1 MNQKFITRPNTQR
14 LDDDSFGDD
23 NVAVDD
29 IDNDD
34 NLNEWRKDSC
44 PLVTFLAITL
54 EIFVEESRK
63 KKIRKNGGDHISKFS
78 DREVTKMSR
87 WKSAR
92 LLSIVLFTRVYSY
105 ASEDHLSQLQL
116 SM

>member
-44 PLVTFLAITL
+44 PLVTFLTITL
-54 EIFVEESRK
+54 
-63 KKIRKNGGDHISKFS
+63 
-78 DREVTKMSR
+78 
-87 WKSAR
+87 
-92 LLSIVLFTRVYSY
+92 
-105 ASEDHLSQLQL
+105 
-116 SM
+116 